1 MELAENAAHPKRP
14 ERDIYSVS
22 RLNREVRVLLERGFG
37 SLWLEAEISNFAK
50 PSSGHW
56 YFSLKD
62 ATAQVR
68 CAMFRQRN
76 MLCAFTARDGQKVLV
91 RARIGLYEPRGE
103 YQLIVDH
110 MEDAGLGALQ
120 RQFEELSAKLERE
133 GLFAAERKRPLPSLP
148 RRIGIITSP
157 TGAAVRDI
165 LHVLARRFPAAAV
178 LVYPVPVQGAQ
189 AAAEIVAALEAA
201 GRRAECDVLILARGG
216 GSLEDLWAF
225 NDERLARAIV
235 ASPIPVITGIGHEI
249 DFTIADFAADMRA
262 PTPSAAAEMVVPDA
276 EEWFSAFVRLG
287 ARLQRCMLRR
297 LEEHR
302 ERLRWLTGRAALV
315 SPAARLGAQAQR
327 LDELEQCLVRAVR
340 RRLQEHRERLRW
352 LAGRAA
358 LMSPS
363 ARLTQQRL
371 RLDILEQQLN
381 RAWRQAINSRRERLL
396 PLIRTLE
403 CRQSARDAGARLRHR
418 QRRRR
423 CHSSQCRGRQAGH
436 DHRSAPCPRQGS
448 RQNRRPVVMRG
459 SRAAF
464 ASIVWGCALLAR
476 SPHALGVDLPHE
488 NAVPGGVKILRLNS
502 TATSMPYVDTDG
514 HRALVVQDG
523 ATWVAVIGIPL
534 AAPLGVAAGDGAR
547 SQRHARA

>member
-1 MELAENAAHPKRP
+1 MEIAANASSPARP
-14 ERDIYSVS
+14 DRDVYSVS

-103 YQLIVDH
+103 YQLVVDH
-110 MEDAGLGALQ
+110 MEDSGLGALK
-120 RQFEELSAKLERE
+120 RQFEELSAKLKLE
-133 GLFAAERKRPLPSLP
+133 GLFAAERKRSLP
-148 RRIGIITSP
+148 ILPKRIGIVTSP

-178 LVYPVPVQGAQ
+178 LIYPVPVQGAQ
-189 AAAEIVAALEAA
+189 AAAEIVAALHTA

-235 ASPIPVITGIGHEI
+235 ASPMPVITGIGHEI
-249 DFTIADFAADMRA
+249 DFTIADFAADVRA
-262 PTPSAAAEMVVPDA
+262 PTPSAAAELVVPDA
-276 EEWFSAFVRLG
+276 EEWLNLFLRLG
-287 ARLQRCMLRR
+287 ARLQRGMRRR
-297 LEEHR
+297 LDEQG

-327 LDELEQCLVRAVR
+327 LDELEQCLVRALL

-352 LAGRAA
+352 LTGRAA
-358 LMSPS
+358 LVSPS
-363 ARLTQQRL
+363 TRLGQQRL
-371 RLDILEQQLN
+371 RLKNLAEQLQ
-381 RAWRQAINSRRERLL
+381 RAWRQTINTRRDRLL
-396 PLIRTLE
+396 PLVRTLNAVSPLATLE
-403 CRQSARDAGARLRHR
+403 RGYAIVSLEGGDILRDAADAKPGAIIEARLA
-418 QRRRR
+418 Q
-423 CHSSQCRGRQAGH
+423 GRI
-436 DHRSAPCPRQGS
+436 
-448 RQNRRPVVMRG
+448 
-459 SRAAF
+459 RAKVEG
-464 ASIVWGCALLAR
+464 AS
-476 SPHALGVDLPHE
+476 
-488 NAVPGGVKILRLNS
+488 
-502 TATSMPYVDTDG
+502 
-514 HRALVVQDG
+514 
-523 ATWVAVIGIPL
+523 
-534 AAPLGVAAGDGAR
+534 
-547 SQRHARA
+547 

>member
-1 MELAENAAHPKRP
+1 MEMAENTSPPLRP
-14 ERDIYSVS
+14 DRDIYSVS

-37 SLWLEAEISNFAK
+37 SLWLEAEVSNFAR

-76 MLCAFTARDGQKVLV
+76 MLCTFTARDGQKVLV

-110 MEDAGLGALQ
+110 MEDAGLGALK
-120 RQFEELSAKLERE
+120 RQFEELSAKLKQE

-157 TGAAVRDI
+157 TGAAVRDV

-178 LVYPVPVQGAQ
+178 LIYPVSVQGVQ

-201 GRRAECDVLILARGG
+201 GRRGECDVLILARGG

-235 ASPIPVITGIGHEI
+235 ASRIPVITGIGHEI
-249 DFTIADFAADMRA
+249 DFTIADFAADVRA
-262 PTPSAAAEMVVPDA
+262 PTPSAAAELVVPDA
-276 EEWFSAFVRLG
+276 EEWINAFVRSG
-287 ARLQRCMLRR
+287 ARLQRCMRRR

-315 SPAARLGAQAQR
+315 SPVARLGAQAQR
-327 LDELEQCLVRAVR
+327 LDELEQCLVRALR

-352 LAGRAA
+352 LTGRAA
-358 LMSPS
+358 QVTPS
-363 ARLTQQRL
+363 TRLAQQRL
-371 RLDILEQQLN
+371 RLENLDQQLR
-381 RAWRQAINSRRERLL
+381 RAGRHVLSSRRERLL
-396 PLIRTLE
+396 PLIRTLNAVSPLATLE
-403 CRQSARDAGARLRHR
+403 RGYAIVSTENGAILRNAAHAKPGTIIEARLA
-418 QRRRR
+418 Q
-423 CHSSQCRGRQAGH
+423 GR
-436 DHRSAPCPRQGS
+436 
-448 RQNRRPVVMRG
+448 V
-459 SRAAF
+459 RAK
-464 ASIVWGCALLAR
+464 VEG
-476 SPHALGVDLPHE
+476 
-488 NAVPGGVKILRLNS
+488 
-502 TATSMPYVDTDG
+502 TS
-514 HRALVVQDG
+514 
-523 ATWVAVIGIPL
+523 
-534 AAPLGVAAGDGAR
+534 
-547 SQRHARA
+547 

>member
-1 MELAENAAHPKRP
+1 MELAESTSSPARP
-14 ERDIYSVS
+14 ERDVYTVS

-37 SLWLEAEISNFAK
+37 SLWLEAELSNFSR

-110 MEDAGLGALQ
+110 MEDAGLGALK
-120 RQFEELSAKLERE
+120 RQFEELSAKLAAE
-133 GLFAAERKRPLPSLP
+133 GLFAAGRKRPLPGLP
-148 RRIGIITSP
+148 KRIGIVTSP
-157 TGAAVRDI
+157 SGAAVRDI

-189 AAAEIVAALEAA
+189 AAAEIIAALQTA

-249 DFTIADFAADMRA
+249 DFTIADFAADVRA
-262 PTPSAAAEMVVPDA
+262 PTPSAAAELVVPDA
-276 EEWFSAFVRLG
+276 EEWRNAFAQLG
-287 ARLQRCMLRR
+287 ARLQRCVRRR
-297 LEEHR
+297 LLEHG
-302 ERLRWLTGRAALV
+302 ERLRWLTGRAALA
-315 SPAARLGAQAQR
+315 SPAARLSARAQR
-327 LDELEQCLVRAVR
+327 LDELDLCLVRAVR

-358 LMSPS
+358 LVSP
-363 ARLTQQRL
+363 ATHLGRQLVRLEN
-371 RLDILEQQLN
+371 LEQHLH
-381 RAWRQAINSRRERLL
+381 RAMHVALDSRRKKLL
-396 PLIRTLE
+396 PLARTLNAVSPLATLDRGYAIVSGE
-403 CRQSARDAGARLRHR
+403 GGAILRNAADAKPGTLIDARLAQGRIR
-418 QRRRR
+418 ARVEE
-423 CHSSQCRGRQAGH
+423 SS
-436 DHRSAPCPRQGS
+436 
-448 RQNRRPVVMRG
+448 
-459 SRAAF
+459 
-464 ASIVWGCALLAR
+464 
-476 SPHALGVDLPHE
+476 
-488 NAVPGGVKILRLNS
+488 
-502 TATSMPYVDTDG
+502 
-514 HRALVVQDG
+514 
-523 ATWVAVIGIPL
+523 
-534 AAPLGVAAGDGAR
+534 
-547 SQRHARA
+547 